1 MQLLTYS
8 SDLVFDGRRNAPY
21 VEKDAIGPLN
31 VYGMSKAHAEAT
43 VLDRHPGAL
52 VIRTSA
58 FFGPW
63 DESNFIAV
71 VLSTLER
78 GARVS
83 VADDL
88 TVSPT
93 YVPDLVQ
100 ASLDLLIDRECGI
113 WHLTNGSATT
123 WAELAVQAAMLS
135 GVDAS
140 RLEPRHSNRMDLVA
154 RRPAYSALS
163 SERGQLMPSLE
174 DALNR
179 FLGQYK
185 SRYAEA
191 LRG

>member
-1 MQLLTYS
+1 
-8 SDLVFDGRRNAPY
+8 VFDGRRNSPY

-43 VLDRHPGAL
+43 VLDRDPRAL

-78 GARVS
+78 GARLS

-123 WAELAVQAAMLS
+123 WAELAVQAATLS

-140 RLEPRHSNRMDLVA
+140 RLEPRPSNRMDLVA

-174 DALNR
+174 NALNR
-179 FLGQYK
+179 FLGQYE
-185 SRYAEA
+185 SRHAEA
-191 LRG
+191 TRG